1 MSRPSPWLALLL
13 LGCSDLTVPSSDA
26 AHVRSLTPAP
36 EPAPA
41 PAPVQNAEPPKE
53 RKARRIEKQDR
64 ISASHVLVAYK
75 GSQRAK
81 PSVTRTKAEARKRA
95 EEVLQKARKSED
107 FAALARQYSDDSSS
121 NKGGDL
127 GSFGKNSMVKPFADA
142 AFALKVGEVSDIV
155 ESEFGFHVIRRTK

>member
-26 AHVRSLTPAP
+26 VHVRSLTPASAA
-36 EPAPA
+36 APA
-41 PAPVQNAEPPKE
+41 PQQSAEAAPKA

-95 EEVLQKARKSED
+95 EEVLEKARKGED

-121 NKGGDL
+121 SKGGDL

-142 AFALKVGEVSDIV
+142 AFALKVGNVSDIV